1 MLKEHSY
8 NFLPFSTRTQKKDY
22 VYANIVMVNISVN
35 LKDNK

>member
-1 MLKEHSY
+1 MLKKHSY
-8 NFLPFSTRTQKKDY
+8 NFFALQYKDTKKDY